1 MLPAIAAFGLGA
13 VAGALTYRNVGF
25 WALLLPVIGLAGLA
39 MHAWM
44 HRNAVGSLAS

>member
-13 VAGALTYRNVGF
+13 VAGALAYRHFGF
-25 WALLLPVIGLAGLA
+25 WALLLPVIGLAWLA

-44 HRNAVGSLAS
+44 HRNAVGKLAS